1 MTYKVTQKVLD
12 LVEELF
18 EVGYEGEATFTNSGC
33 SGTMDFLDGAF
44 AIQLSGF
51 CKETLHLV
59 EDTDTGCVVAI
70 GRYDIE
76 SENVNDVEGIV
87 AIAWNM
93 YYCYEDSGYAM
104 PSAFLDLFK
113 KYDYI
118 KEKTRTTT
126 YYEKVKQ

>member
-18 EVGYEGEATFTNSGC
+18 KDGYGGEAVFTNSGC
-33 SGTMDFLDGAF
+33 NGTLDFLDGAF
-44 AIQLSGF
+44 AMQLSGF

-76 SENVNDVEGIV
+76 REDVKTVEDIV
-87 AIAWNM
+87 DVAWSM
-93 YYCYEDSGYAM
+93 YCCYEDSGYAM
-104 PSAFLDLFK
+104 PSEFLDLFK
-113 KYDYI
+113 KYGYI
-118 KEKTRTTT
+118 KERTRTTT
-126 YYEKVKQ
+126 YYEKVK